1 MLLLQANRLLLLA
14 PILLAQAYSVFGS
27 ALASAILPRATI
39 CNGQSEFCN
48 RSYGNITYVGAHDS
62 YAIGAVSTATPNQIV
77 TTNQDQSVT
86 QQLNDGIRMLQMQA
100 HNKNGTIELCHTSCA
115 LLDGGSLQDYLTI
128 VKTWLVAN
136 PNEVLSLL
144 IVNSDNFGPSAF
156 GDVFSAVG
164 LDTLSFKPA
173 TSIVEAANW
182 PTLGSMIDSN
192 TRLVT
197 FLDNGA
203 DITVVPYLLDEFTN
217 IWESPFDVTTT
228 FDCSIN
234 RTKGDTSTQ
243 MYLINHFLDT
253 LVLNE
258 PNPDTALL
266 NQTNALS
273 GTNSLGAQVGTCLTT
288 QGRPPNFMLVDFYE
302 YGGGSVFQEAA
313 GLNGVTYNPAT
324 PIATPASAS
333 GSVTSTS
340 LNGGSFLD
348 HNQRFACLVSVI
360 AVMIG
365 MLLVL

>member
-14 PILLAQAYSVFGS
+14 PTLLSQAYSVFGS
-27 ALASAILPRATI
+27 ALAPTILPRATI

-62 YAIGAVSTATPNQIV
+62 YAIGTVNTLG
-77 TTNQDQSVT
+77 TNQDQNVT

-100 HNKNGTIELCHTSCA
+100 LNQSGTIQLCHTSCS
-115 LLDGGSLQDYLTI
+115 LLNGGTLQNYLTI
-128 VKTWLVAN
+128 VKTWLDAN

-144 IVNSDNFGPSAF
+144 IVNVDNFSPSAF

-164 LDTLSFKPA
+164 LDTISFKPA
-173 TSIVEAANW
+173 ASITAAADW
-182 PTLGSMIDSN
+182 PTLGSMIDSGM
-192 TRLVT
+192 RLVT

-203 DITVVPYLLDEFTN
+203 NIATVPYLLDEFTN
-217 IWESPFDVTTT
+217 IWESPFDVTTPST

-234 RTKGDTSTQ
+234 RTKGDPSTE

-253 LVLNE
+253 PILGQSS
-258 PNPDTALL
+258 PDTALL
-266 NQTNALS
+266 NQTNAVS
-273 GTNSLGAQVGTCLTT
+273 GTNSLGAQVSTCLTT

-302 YGGGSVFQEAA
+302 FGGGSVFQEAA
-313 GLNGVTYNPAT
+313 TLNGVTYNPAT

-333 GSVTSTS
+333 GSVTSTPLS
-340 LNGGSFLD
+340 GGSFLD
-348 HNQRFACLVSVI
+348 HNQRFACVVSVM

-365 MLLVL
+365 TLLVL